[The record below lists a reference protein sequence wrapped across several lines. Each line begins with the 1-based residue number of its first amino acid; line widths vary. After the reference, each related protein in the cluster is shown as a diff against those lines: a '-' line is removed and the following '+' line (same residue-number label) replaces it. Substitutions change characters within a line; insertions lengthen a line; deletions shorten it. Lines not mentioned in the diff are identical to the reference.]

1 MCTEL
6 LRRRRQRGVS
16 LVELIVSMIVLSV
29 GVVGVLS
36 TFGISLRASVD
47 PMRQKQMTAI
57 AESLLNEVLH
67 QPFTLCD
74 PDDPNAGT
82 ALTTADCT
90 GGAAASQDVL
100 GPQPAGEQRFG
111 VPAGAPAPATQFD
124 NVGDYHGF
132 AMNPVVDLAGNVFAG
147 YSAAVAIAPVGAA
160 FGLGNAAD
168 ALSVTVTVNHGT
180 DAFTLTG
187 YRFRYAPRY

>member
-1 MCTEL
+1 MFTE
-6 LRRRRQRGVS
+6 RIPARQRGLS
-16 LVELIVSMIVLSV
+16 LVEVVVTMIVLSV

-36 TFGISLRASVD
+36 TFGISLRGSVE

-57 AESLLNEVLH
+57 AESVLTEVLR

-74 PDDPNAGT
+74 PDDPNAVSAVNVAG
-82 ALTTADCT
+82 CT

-100 GPQPAGEQRFG
+100 GPQPGGEQRFG
-111 VPAGAPAPATQFD
+111 VPAGAPASNTQFD

-132 AMNPVVDLAGNVFAG
+132 SMNPAVDLAGNVFAG
-147 YSAAVAIAPVGAA
+147 YTASVAVAPVGTA
-160 FGLGNAAD
+160 FGLSANSD
-168 ALSVTVTVNHGT
+168 ALSVTVTVTHGA
-180 DAFTLTG
+180 DNFSLTG

>member
-1 MCTEL
+1 MSIKPSL
-6 LRRRRQRGVS
+6 AHAQRGLS
-16 LVELIVSMIVLSV
+16 LVEVVVTMIVLSV

-36 TFGISLRASVD
+36 TFGVSLRGSVE

-57 AESLLNEVLH
+57 AESLLVEILH

-74 PDDPNAGT
+74 PDDSKAGI
-82 ALTTADCT
+82 ALTTAECT

-100 GPQPAGEQRFG
+100 GPRPAGEQRFG
-111 VPAGAPAPATQFD
+111 VPAGAPVANSQFD

-132 AMNPVVDLAGNVFAG
+132 AMNPVVDLTGTAMAG
-147 YSAAVAIAPVGAA
+147 YSAAVAIAQVGGA
-160 FGLGNAAD
+160 FGLPNNAD
-168 ALSVTVTVNHGT
+168 VLSVTVTVSRGSEN
-180 DAFTLTG
+180 FSLTG